1 MRLLAAKLAVAAL
14 ASLAAATTPKSG
26 KPTILRVK
34 KSDGA
39 VKRVAF
45 DGAATLDE
53 LHERANADELFS
65 DDACTRACTADDLV
79 HGAVV
84 YERPM
89 EKEDEPEEAA
99 AEAFFSPYPELQK
112 KSSLRAKRRQKNLR
126 ANTWKELLRERE
138 GVFYVKSFERVCDM
152 CRLSQ
157 DCVEEL
163 SGRGA
168 HAAWLIGRRG
178 VRKENATTFAESAYV
193 VGARDDDVFEIAQL
207 CGLEVVGVAVV
218 RADADGDDKSILL
231 TPYEVALVSELQ
243 VEAMRRCENLKR
255 PFSFP
260 TLIIAPRS
268 SGGLATEAFEASE
281 LTVQMAAERV
291 LESSGDQPTEADARV
306 RTRDVFF
313 PRPRFLRLFDCGGWS
328 RPRSPESDGGVRG
341 DGVLTSTT
349 PPRAV
354 VTVASTPLRHA
365 GRRRRPRGRE
375 GHRRALPVPGRARRH
390 PRHKSYLGVGLPPI
404 TKSQG
409 QEARAGARGALA
421 GRVGQEGPDEK
432 APRHRGIGR
441 GARHPRQGRRERCLR
456 CGEAAADGPGRSF
469 AGEGSGCRG
478 GVACYR
484 VGWVIG
490 RSFYIS
496 PFPGRRRPR
505 RRRRGDER
513 RKTA

>member
-53 LHERANADELFS
+53 LHERAHADELFS

-218 RADADGDDKSILL
+218 RPDSDGDDKSILL

-243 VEAMRRCENLKR
+243 VEAMRRCETLKR

-291 LESSGDQPTEADARV
+291 LEQAVRVERGRHVAFQRVAHYADA
-306 RTRDVFF
+306 
-313 PRPRFLRLFDCGGWS
+313 L
-328 RPRSPESDGGVRG
+328 EDGLHEGHH
-341 DGVLTSTT
+341 
-349 PPRAV
+349 
-354 VTVASTPLRHA
+354 LRHA
-365 GRRRRPRGRE
+365 RRAKFLHVALLFGHALLSERRVEEEGLPADLERQRRRRLRDRRLEATLADVAPGSYGVGDDFDEDFAR
-375 GHRRALPVPGRARRH
+375 GHR
-390 PRHKSYLGVGLPPI
+390 
-404 TKSQG
+404 TKI
-409 QEARAGARGALA
+409 AA
-421 GRVGQEGPDEK
+421 GRSHLCLVFT
-432 APRHRGIGR
+432 
-441 GARHPRQGRRERCLR
+441 GATSCLR
-456 CGEAAADGPGRSF
+456 S
-469 AGEGSGCRG
+469 
-478 GVACYR
+478 
-484 VGWVIG
+484 
-490 RSFYIS
+490 
-496 PFPGRRRPR
+496 
-505 RRRRGDER
+505 
-513 RKTA
+513 

>member
-1 MRLLAAKLAVAAL
+1 MQLLKLAVAAL
-14 ASLAAATTPKSG
+14 ASLAAATTPKG
-26 KPTILRVK
+26 NKQTILRVK

-45 DGAATLDE
+45 EGAATLDE
-53 LHERANADELFS
+53 LCERAHADELFG
-65 DDACTRACTADDLV
+65 DEACTRACTVDDLV

-89 EKEDEPEEAA
+89 EKEEEPEEVD
-99 AEAFFSPYPELQK
+99 EAFFSPYPELQK

-126 ANTWKELLRERE
+126 ANTWKELLKERE

-178 VRKENATTFAESAYV
+178 VRKENATTFAESAYACGV
-193 VGARDDDVFEIAQL
+193 RDDDVFDIAQL

-218 RADADGDDKSILL
+218 RPDSDGDDKSILL

-243 VEAMRRCENLKR
+243 VEAMRRCDNLKR

-306 RTRDVFF
+306 RTRDVFS
-313 PRPRFLRLFDCGGWS
+313 PRPRFLRPFLPWWLVS
-328 RPRSPESDGGVRG
+328 AAVPRELRRG
-341 DGVLTSTT
+341 FAAMACSCL
-349 PPRAV
+349 
-354 VTVASTPLRHA
+354 LRH
-365 GRRRRPRGRE
+365 
-375 GHRRALPVPGRARRH
+375 H
-390 PRHKSYLGVGLPPI
+390 
-404 TKSQG
+404 
-409 QEARAGARGALA
+409 
-421 GRVGQEGPDEK
+421 
-432 APRHRGIGR
+432 APSS
-441 GARHPRQGRRERCLR
+441 
-456 CGEAAADGPGRSF
+456 RS
-469 AGEGSGCRG
+469 R
-478 GVACYR
+478 
-484 VGWVIG
+484 
-490 RSFYIS
+490 
-496 PFPGRRRPR
+496 
-505 RRRRGDER
+505 
-513 RKTA
+513 

>member
-1 MRLLAAKLAVAAL
+1 M
-14 ASLAAATTPKSG
+14 
-26 KPTILRVK
+26 
-34 KSDGA
+34 
-39 VKRVAF
+39 
-45 DGAATLDE
+45 
-53 LHERANADELFS
+53 
-65 DDACTRACTADDLV
+65 
-79 HGAVV
+79 
-84 YERPM
+84 
-89 EKEDEPEEAA
+89 
-99 AEAFFSPYPELQK
+99 
-112 KSSLRAKRRQKNLR
+112 
-126 ANTWKELLRERE
+126 
-138 GVFYVKSFERVCDM
+138 
-152 CRLSQ
+152 
-157 DCVEEL
+157 
-163 SGRGA
+163 
-168 HAAWLIGRRG
+168 
-178 VRKENATTFAESAYV
+178 
-193 VGARDDDVFEIAQL
+193 
-207 CGLEVVGVAVV
+207 AVV

-409 QEARAGARGALA
+409 QEARAGARGAFA
-421 GRVGQEGPDEK
+421 GRVRQEGPDEE
-432 APRHRGIGR
+432 APRHRCIGR

-456 CGEAAADGPGRSF
+456 CGEAAADGPGRGF
-469 AGEGSGCRG
+469 AGEGPGGRRG
-478 GVACYR
+478 LACYR
-484 VGWVIG
+484 VGWVID
-490 RSFYIS
+490 RSFS
-496 PFPGRRRPR
+496 LSLLFSSFFPR
-505 RRRRGDER
+505 RSSRVVVALGARALPLLQARHGGQSCACAQTEEWRELRADCAKCLYGVASGAGEKVRTPPTSLASRARRAAPPTGFLGADATPRNGSEIIR
-513 RKTA
+513 H

>member
-53 LHERANADELFS
+53 LHERAHADELFS

-313 PRPRFLRLFDCGGWS
+313 PRPRFSSVFFTVVVGLGRGP
-328 RPRSPESDGGVRG
+328 PRVTTWFRG

-390 PRHKSYLGVGLPPI
+390 PRHKSYLGVGLPPGPFC
-404 TKSQG
+404 QN
-409 QEARAGARGALA
+409 QEARAGARG
-421 GRVGQEGPDEK
+421 
-432 APRHRGIGR
+432 
-441 GARHPRQGRRERCLR
+441 
-456 CGEAAADGPGRSF
+456 S
-469 AGEGSGCRG
+469 S
-478 GVACYR
+478 
-484 VGWVIG
+484 
-490 RSFYIS
+490 
-496 PFPGRRRPR
+496 
-505 RRRRGDER
+505 
-513 RKTA
+513 

>member
-1 MRLLAAKLAVAAL
+1 MRLLAAKLAVVAL
-14 ASLAAATTPKSG
+14 ASLAAATMPKSG

-53 LHERANADELFS
+53 LQERAHADELFG
-65 DDACTRACTADDLV
+65 DEACTRACTADDLK
-79 HGAVV
+79 HGSIV
-84 YERPM
+84 YERPL
-89 EKEDEPEEAA
+89 EKGEEPAEAA
-99 AEAFFSPYPELQK
+99 DEEFFSPYPDLQK

-178 VRKENATTFAESAYV
+178 LRKENATTFAESAYACGV
-193 VGARDDDVFEIAQL
+193 RDDDVFEIAQL

-231 TPYEVALVSELQ
+231 TPYEVALISELQ
-243 VEAMRRCENLKR
+243 VEAMRRCETLKR

-291 LESSGDQPTEADARV
+291 LELSGDQPTEADARV
-306 RTRDVFF
+306 RTRDVFLR
-313 PRPRFLRLFDCGGWS
+313 RPRFSSSFFACSHAPALHC
-328 RPRSPESDGGVRG
+328 
-341 DGVLTSTT
+341 
-349 PPRAV
+349 
-354 VTVASTPLRHA
+354 VA
-365 GRRRRPRGRE
+365 
-375 GHRRALPVPGRARRH
+375 
-390 PRHKSYLGVGLPPI
+390 
-404 TKSQG
+404 
-409 QEARAGARGALA
+409 
-421 GRVGQEGPDEK
+421 
-432 APRHRGIGR
+432 
-441 GARHPRQGRRERCLR
+441 
-456 CGEAAADGPGRSF
+456 
-469 AGEGSGCRG
+469 
-478 GVACYR
+478 
-484 VGWVIG
+484 
-490 RSFYIS
+490 
-496 PFPGRRRPR
+496 R
-505 RRRRGDER
+505 RRRRGPPRAMKWVSR
-513 RKTA
+513 RWRADVYYATTRRRRGRVDAATIRRSSSSTARTRRTSTRASCIAPCPSGRSLRILPWRRPSTWPLLSKPRSASGRSRLILVQRPARRP

>member
-1 MRLLAAKLAVAAL
+1 MRLLAAKLAVVAL
-14 ASLAAATTPKSG
+14 ASLAAATTPKTN

-53 LHERANADELFS
+53 LQERAHADELFS
-65 DDACTRACTADDLV
+65 DDACTRACTADDLI

-84 YERPM
+84 YERPI
-89 EKEDEPEEAA
+89 EKEEEPEEAA
-99 AEAFFSPYPELQK
+99 AEAFFSPYPDLQK

-178 VRKENATTFAESAYV
+178 VRKENATTFAESAYACGV
-193 VGARDDDVFEIAQL
+193 RDDDVFDIARL

-243 VEAMRRCENLKR
+243 VEAMRRCETLKR

-268 SGGLATEAFEASE
+268 SGGLATEAFEASA

-291 LESSGDQPTEADARV
+291 LELAGDQPTEADARV

-313 PRPRFLRLFDCGGWS
+313 PRPRIFLCGF
-328 RPRSPESDGGVRG
+328 RG
-341 DGVLTSTT
+341 DGVLTSTA

-354 VTVASTPLRHA
+354 DAVASTPLRYA

-375 GHRRALPVPGRARRH
+375 GHRRALPVPGRARRD
-390 PRHKSYLGVGLPPI
+390 PRYKSYLGVGLPPGPFC
-404 TKSQG
+404 QN
-409 QEARAGARGALA
+409 QEARAGARG
-421 GRVGQEGPDEK
+421 
-432 APRHRGIGR
+432 
-441 GARHPRQGRRERCLR
+441 
-456 CGEAAADGPGRSF
+456 S
-469 AGEGSGCRG
+469 S
-478 GVACYR
+478 
-484 VGWVIG
+484 
-490 RSFYIS
+490 
-496 PFPGRRRPR
+496 
-505 RRRRGDER
+505 
-513 RKTA
+513 

>member
-1 MRLLAAKLAVAAL
+1 MQLLKLAVVAL

-53 LHERANADELFS
+53 LHERAHADELFS

-243 VEAMRRCENLKR
+243 VEAMRRCDNLKR

-260 TLIIAPRS
+260 TLVIAPRS

-291 LESSGDQPTEADARV
+291 LELAGDQPTEADARV
-306 RTRDVFF
+306 RTRDVIF
-313 PRPRFLRLFDCGGWS
+313 PRPRFSSPFFTVVVGLGRGP
-328 RPRSPESDGGVRG
+328 PRVTTWFRG
-341 DGVLTSTT
+341 DGVLMSTT

-354 VTVASTPLRHA
+354 VTVALTPLRYA

-409 QEARAGARGALA
+409 QEARAGARGAFA
-421 GRVGQEGPDEK
+421 RGVGQEGPDQE
-432 APRHRGIGR
+432 APRHRRARR
-441 GARHPRQGRRERCLR
+441 GARYPRQGRR
-456 CGEAAADGPGRSF
+456 
-469 AGEGSGCRG
+469 
-478 GVACYR
+478 
-484 VGWVIG
+484 
-490 RSFYIS
+490 
-496 PFPGRRRPR
+496 
-505 RRRRGDER
+505 
-513 RKTA
+513 

>member
-1 MRLLAAKLAVAAL
+1 MQLLAAKLAVVAL

-53 LHERANADELFS
+53 LCERAHADELFS
-65 DDACTRACTADDLV
+65 DDACTRACTADDLI

-84 YERPM
+84 YERPL
-89 EKEDEPEEAA
+89 EKEEEPEEAA

-313 PRPRFLRLFDCGGWS
+313 PRPRFSSVFFTVVVGLGRGP
-328 RPRSPESDGGVRG
+328 PRVTTWFRG

-354 VTVASTPLRHA
+354 VTVALTPLRHA

-409 QEARAGARGALA
+409 QEARAGARGAFA
-421 GRVGQEGPDEK
+421 RGVGQEGPDEK
-432 APRHRGIGR
+432 APRHRGIGH
-441 GARHPRQGRRERCLR
+441 GARYPRQGRRERCLR
-456 CGEAAADGPGRSF
+456 CGEAAADGPGSGA
-469 AGEGSGCRG
+469 AGEGPGGRG

-484 VGWVIG
+484 VGWVIIG
-490 RSFYIS
+490 RSLAIY
-496 PFPGRRRPR
+496 PVRRC
-505 RRRRGDER
+505 
-513 RKTA
+513 

>member
-1 MRLLAAKLAVAAL
+1 MQLLKLAVVAL

-53 LHERANADELFS
+53 LQARAHADELFS
-65 DDACTRACTADDLV
+65 DDACTRACTADDLI

-84 YERPM
+84 YERPL
-89 EKEDEPEEAA
+89 EKEEEPEETE
-99 AEAFFSPYPELQK
+99 EAFFSPYPDLQK
-112 KSSLRAKRRQKNLR
+112 KKNLRAKRRQKNLR

-163 SGRGA
+163 SGRGP

-178 VRKENATTFAESAYV
+178 LRKENATTFAESAYA
-193 VGARDDDVFEIAQL
+193 VGVRDDDVFEIAQL
-207 CGLEVVGVAVV
+207 CGLDVVGVAVV
-218 RADADGDDKSILL
+218 RPDSDGDDKSILL

-243 VEAMRRCENLKR
+243 VEAMRRCETLKR

-291 LESSGDQPTEADARV
+291 LELSGDQPTEADARV

-313 PRPRFLRLFDCGGWS
+313 RVLVFLRSFFLVDASAAGLGRDERVTKRF
-328 RPRSPESDGGVRG
+328 RG
-341 DGVLTSTT
+341 DGVLTSTA

-354 VTVASTPLRHA
+354 DATRAESYSRWSHRSSSSTARTRRTSTRASCTEPCPSALLMRLLA
-365 GRRRRPRGRE
+365 WRRPSTY
-375 GHRRALPVPGRARRH
+375 HQKP
-390 PRHKSYLGVGLPPI
+390 
-404 TKSQG
+404 
-409 QEARAGARGALA
+409 
-421 GRVGQEGPDEK
+421 
-432 APRHRGIGR
+432 
-441 GARHPRQGRRERCLR
+441 
-456 CGEAAADGPGRSF
+456 
-469 AGEGSGCRG
+469 
-478 GVACYR
+478 
-484 VGWVIG
+484 
-490 RSFYIS
+490 
-496 PFPGRRRPR
+496 RPR
-505 RRRRGDER
+505 SASRRSRRI
-513 RKTA
+513 